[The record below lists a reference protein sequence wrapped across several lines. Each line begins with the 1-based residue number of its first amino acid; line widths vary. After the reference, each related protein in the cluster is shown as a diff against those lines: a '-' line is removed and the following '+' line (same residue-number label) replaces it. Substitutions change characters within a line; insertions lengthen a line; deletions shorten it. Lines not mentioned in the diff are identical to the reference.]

1 MRSLAGVFGLGA
13 VVLFSGCA
21 DSKWSLFR
29 HSQDAAVRLPT
40 ERPTAAQLV
49 AYLNNN
55 AQRIGSLQCTDVDLD
70 CTQGI
75 QSFHIRGKLACQKP
89 KDFYLQA
96 EAMGKTEAIIG
107 SNNQEFWYWVARGDP
122 YLIHCSYQDLAK
134 GVRIPFPFQPD
145 WVMEAL
151 GMSEYDP
158 TQPYELVPTEKAY
171 QLIQNTTNSQGQR
184 VQKVT
189 VFNPQ
194 VARFQVTDHVLWDAS
209 RREICRAHILDAQPV
224 QGGAMLP
231 RRIVFTYPAE
241 RLKLDMTLWHQADD
255 IAVNRGFDPS
265 RAKALF
271 TRPALSGVQTYDLA
285 HGPDGASAVKQ
296 AGGY

>member
-13 VVLFSGCA
+13 MVLFCGCA
-21 DSKWSLFR
+21 DSKWGLIR
-29 HSQDAAVRLPT
+29 HSQDAAARMPT
-40 ERPTAAQLV
+40 ERPTAAQMV

-55 AQRIGSLQCTDVDLD
+55 AQRIQSLQCTNVDLD
-70 CTQGI
+70 CMQGI
-75 QSFHIRGKLACQKP
+75 QSFHVRGKLACQKP

-96 EAMGKTEAIIG
+96 EAVGRTEAIIG
-107 SNNQEFWYWVARGDP
+107 SNNQEFWYWIVRGDP
-122 YLIHCSYQDLAK
+122 YLVHCSYHDLAN
-134 GVRIPFPFQPD
+134 GVRIPFPFQPE

-158 TQPYELVPTEKAY
+158 TQRYDLLTTDRAFQLV
-171 QLIQNTTNSQGQR
+171 QNTKNNQGQV

-189 VFNPQ
+189 IFNRQ
-194 VARFQVTDHVLWDAS
+194 EARFQVTDHVLYDTS
-209 RREICRAHILDAQPV
+209 RHEICRAHILDAQPV

-241 RLKLDMTLWHQADD
+241 RLKLELTLWHQADD
-255 IAVNRGFDPS
+255 IALNRGFDPS
-265 RAKALF
+265 QAKMLF
-271 TRPALSGVQTYDLA
+271 SRPSLSGVQSYDLA
-285 HGPDGASAVKQ
+285 RGPDGSNSVKQ